1 MESALAEFDSSQAA
15 QLTLKQRVA
24 ELEGQLSGLADATTQ
39 TELDLEGLF
48 DLEDGLLQE
57 ALGGAQDAP
66 AVEQHNFESDSE
78 IMIIDENSFWQKDS
92 EGIWRERE
100 RQPTV

>member
-78 IMIIDENSFWQKDS
+78 II
-92 EGIWRERE
+92 
-100 RQPTV
+100 